1 MKSQVLISSLLALG
15 LCAPIAANAQFD
27 EREKKNEDV
36 SSLVFNCNVSFHA
49 SGKSVYLGVG
59 YTELNGHG
67 TLACFD
73 LLTGAQQDIPL
84 KVKVRGPG
92 AGLGFTGYNVS
103 GGAIGIGLKK
113 EPESLLGKYLSVRG
127 NAAVG
132 VGVGVGTGI
141 RVAKDAF
148 VLTLSVEGQ
157 SGLGAG
163 VDLLSV
169 ELIEDKTR
177 QRVITKAI
185 VENREEVAPAAQVV
199 TSPQVVVVQP
209 AAPAQPVQVRI
220 GQSVTVVDENGRVLK
235 TFTFAAPKTVTQ

>member
-1 MKSQVLISSLLALG
+1 MKSHVFLSSLVALG
-15 LCAPIAANAQFD
+15 LCTTINANAQFD
-27 EREKKNEDV
+27 NSDREKKKEEV
-36 SSLVFNCNVSFHA
+36 SSLLFTCNVSFHA
-49 SGKSVYLGVG
+49 SGKSIYLGVG

-92 AGLGFTGYNVS
+92 AGLGVTGFNVS
-103 GGAIGIGLKK
+103 GGAIGLGLKK

-132 VGVGVGTGI
+132 VGAGVGTGI

-148 VLTLSVEGQ
+148 VLSLSVDGQ

-169 ELIEDKTR
+169 ELIEDKGR
-177 QRVITKAI
+177 QRI
-185 VENREEVAPAAQVV
+185 VTQAEVQTQPPVETQPTAQVQ
-199 TSPQVVVVQP
+199 QVVVAQPVQP
-209 AAPAQPVQVRI
+209 QNVQVRI
-220 GQSVTVVDENGRVLK
+220 GQSVTVVDENGRVMK
-235 TFTFAAPKTVTQ
+235 TFTFAAPSSAKQ

>member
-1 MKSQVLISSLLALG
+1 MKSQVFLSSLLALG
-15 LCAPIAANAQFD
+15 LCTTINANAQFD
-27 EREKKNEDV
+27 ERDKKKEEV

-49 SGKSVYLGVG
+49 SGKSIYLGVG

-67 TLACFD
+67 TLACYD

-103 GGAIGIGLKK
+103 GGALGIGIKK

-148 VLTLSVEGQ
+148 VLSLSVDGQ

-163 VDLLSV
+163 IDLLSV
-169 ELIEDKTR
+169 ELSEDKGR
-177 QRVITKAI
+177 QRIVTQAVIQEQAP
-185 VENREEVAPAAQVV
+185 VQQPAAQVQ
-199 TSPQVVVVQP
+199 QVVVAQPVQP
-209 AAPAQPVQVRI
+209 QNVQVRI
-220 GQSVTVVDENGRVLK
+220 GQSVTVVDENGRAIK